1 MAGFTGRSIK
11 NWYKDLLQ
19 IDNSNNG
26 IGTSSKT
33 IKDGDG
39 SSTAISLSD
48 DNAAIR
54 PVNDNTTSTFTVA
67 NSSGTNILVV
77 DSTNTEATV
86 NGHYVNTQF
95 KTFGVYDISPTAGNH
110 YPLISSPSIYAL
122 GGSTHTSP
130 SFGTGTDPDTS
141 KTIGSLGYL
150 YTPLYWYLHSNIT
163 IDAVFVIATA
173 QGSTTANFHLFS
185 YDLVTGSGSTAGD
198 LSNGTLLAHNGSA
211 LTLDDDR
218 VSTTTMTIDS
228 ADVASGKVILAF
240 VENIG
245 STDDVTIQMEV
256 KYHLNA

>member
-1 MAGFTGRSIK
+1 M
-11 NWYKDLLQ
+11 
-19 IDNSNNG
+19 
-26 IGTSSKT
+26 
-33 IKDGDG
+33 
-39 SSTAISLSD
+39 
-48 DNAAIR
+48 
-54 PVNDNTTSTFTVA
+54 
-67 NSSGTNILVV
+67 
-77 DSTNTEATV
+77 
-86 NGHYVNTQF
+86 
-95 KTFGVYDISPTAGNH
+95 
-110 YPLISSPSIYAL
+110 
-122 GGSTHTSP
+122 
-130 SFGTGTDPDTS
+130 
-141 KTIGSLGYL
+141 
-150 YTPLYWYLHSNIT
+150 YWYLHSNIT

-256 KYHLNA
+256 TYHLNA